1 MNQARLYSVILGPHI
16 SEKTTIMA
24 ESHNQVAFKVLN
36 DASKTEIKEAIEK
49 IFKVSVTGLQVL
61 NVKGKT
67 KRTARGGVRQKSNW
81 KKAYVQLAQGQ
92 EIDFAEL
99 S

>member
-1 MNQARLYSVILGPHI
+1 MNQARLYSIILGPHI
-16 SEKTTIMA
+16 SEKATIMA
-24 ESHNQVAFKVLN
+24 ESRNQIAFKVIN
-36 DASKTEIKEAIEK
+36 DATKTEVKEAVEK
-49 IFKVSVTGLQVL
+49 LFKVSVTGLQIL

-67 KRTARGGVRQKSNW
+67 KRTARGGVRKKSNW

-99 S
+99 G

>member
-1 MNQARLYSVILGPHI
+1 MNQARLYSIILGPHI
-16 SEKTTIMA
+16 SEKATIMA
-24 ESHNQVAFKVLN
+24 ETRNQVAFKVVN
-36 DASKTEIKEAIEK
+36 DASKTEVKEAVEK
-49 IFKVSVTGLQVL
+49 IFKVSVTGLQIL

-67 KRTARGGVRQKSNW
+67 KRTARGSIRKKSNW

-99 S
+99 G